1 MANKLPALSVREFSS
16 RLVAALQ
23 ADLTPEIGERLWAH
37 YEELRRW
44 SSGLALIGRGTAES
58 AVERHYAESL
68 AAVPLVGR
76 SSRLVDLGSGAG
88 FPGWVLAA
96 ARPDLDVVLVEAR
109 HRKALFLEAASRRA
123 SLSCSVLNARVGS
136 SLPEDFP
143 ISVDLLTVRALRLQ
157 AAEWSALS
165 SRLSEDGRILRWVG
179 PSAPDPPDGFA
190 VGRRVLLRGS
200 QRAVEELVRR
210 GVEELKR

>member
-1 MANKLPALSVREFSS
+1 MANRLPALDVKEFSS
-16 RLVAALQ
+16 RLAAALR
-23 ADLTPEIGERLWAH
+23 AKLSTEIEERLWAH

-44 SSGLALIGRGTAES
+44 NSGLALIGRGTTES

-68 AAVPLVGR
+68 AALPLVGR
-76 SSRLVDLGSGAG
+76 STRLVDLGSGAG

-109 HRKALFLEAASRRA
+109 HRKALFLEAATRRA
-123 SLSCSVLNARVGS
+123 SLLCSVLNARVGS

-143 ISVDLLTVRALRLQ
+143 KSVDLLTVRALRLRSE
-157 AAEWSALS
+157 EWSALS
-165 SRLSEDGRILRWVG
+165 SRLRENGRILRWVG
-179 PSAPDPPDGFA
+179 PSAPEPPEGFV
-190 VGRRVLLRGS
+190 VGRRVPLQGS

-210 GVEELKR
+210 GSEELKR